1 MAKAKHGNVA
11 IFVPHN
17 GCPNMCS
24 FCNQRTISGQSAQPD
39 GEFVRKTCEDAL
51 NSMTV
56 DPQNAQIAFFGGSFT
71 AIDRALM
78 VSLLQAAAE
87 YVETGKFAGIR
98 ISTRPD
104 CIDEEIL
111 SILKRYHVTDIELG
125 AQSMDDRVL
134 RLNRRG
140 HTAED
145 VEKASRLI
153 KQAGFSLGLQM
164 MVGLYG
170 ENRGDIP
177 SEGADKTL
185 TERTMYTAERIA
197 ALKPDGVRIYPTAVL
212 KGTELAR
219 LFEAGVYFPPSVDMA
234 VECCADVMEFFEKK
248 NITVLR
254 VGLHASETVEA
265 DVIAGVYHPAFRELC
280 DNELYFRKILRIVE
294 KKADK
299 KAKIYVEPHSISK
312 AVGQKRKNIVRLSS
326 LGYDVCICP
335 REGVAAGEIET
346 ES

>member
-39 GEFVRKTCEDAL
+39 RDFVRKTCEDAL

-56 DPQNAQIAFFGGSFT
+56 DAQNAQIAFFGGSFT
-71 AIDRALM
+71 AIDRNLM
-78 VSLLQAAAE
+78 ISLLQAAAE
-87 YVETGKFAGIR
+87 YVEAGKFAGIR

-134 RLNRRG
+134 WLNRRG

-145 VEKASRLI
+145 VEKASRMI

-170 ENRGDIP
+170 ENPEDIP
-177 SEGADKTL
+177 SDGTDKSL
-185 TERTMYTAERIA
+185 TECTMYTAERIA
-197 ALKPDGVRIYPTAVL
+197 VLEPDGVRIYPTAVL
-212 KGTELAR
+212 KGTELAM
-219 LFEAGVYFPPSVDMA
+219 LFEAGRYFPPTVEQA
-234 VECCADVMEFFEKK
+234 VECCADVMEFFAEK
-248 NITVLR
+248 NITILR

-265 DVIAGVYHPAFRELC
+265 DVVAGVYHPAFRELC
-280 DNELYFRKILRIVE
+280 DNELYFRRILRIVE
-294 KKADK
+294 KNADK
-299 KAKIYVEPHSISK
+299 TAKIYVEPHSISK
-312 AVGQKRKNIVRLSS
+312 AVGQKRSNVAKLAA
-326 LGYDVCICP
+326 LGYNVNIYP
-335 REGVAAGEIET
+335 REGVAVGEVET
-346 ES
+346 DR